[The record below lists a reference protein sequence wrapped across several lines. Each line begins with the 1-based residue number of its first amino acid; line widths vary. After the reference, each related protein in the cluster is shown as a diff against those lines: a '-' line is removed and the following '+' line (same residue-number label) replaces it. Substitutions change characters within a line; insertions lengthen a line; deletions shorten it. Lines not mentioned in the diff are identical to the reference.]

1 MSQYERRDPPLAI
14 CLDPS
19 VRVSGPAS
27 RAFAWGRLWNLLTT
41 ELIDGYKE
49 RLQFDETFQTY
60 TGRQSEWRLP
70 DILTFEH
77 YQIKIGTS
85 GNITAGESLG
95 WRHAPV
101 RYSAKVQTTGV
112 PENVGDVPFRVNAKV
127 ATGVDS
133 GTFFELLISR
143 LTTDG
148 V

>member
-1 MSQYERRDPPLAI
+1 
-14 CLDPS
+14 
-19 VRVSGPAS
+19 
-27 RAFAWGRLWNLLTT
+27 LWNLLTT

-77 YQIKIGTS
+77 SQIKIETS
-85 GNITAGESLG
+85 GNITARESLG

-101 RYSAKVQTTGV
+101 RYSAKVQTTDV
-112 PENVGDVPFRVNAKV
+112 PENVGDVFFRVNAKV

-133 GTFFELLISR
+133 GTFFELLTSR